1 MKKIIV
7 IFGLLVGFLS
17 AQKSDL
23 KNVKVLPY
31 KTKRELVKFMKSV
44 VAPEVGGKCNFCHNM
59 TDYSSDEKDHKKVAR
74 QMMAMVQNANKT
86 MNNLN
91 FHEISCWVCHR
102 GNEHPDH
109 PPEKK

>member
-31 KTKRELVKFMKSV
+31 KTKRELVKYMKSV
-44 VAPEVGGKCNFCHNM
+44 VAPELGVKCN
-59 TDYSSDEKDHKKVAR
+59 
-74 QMMAMVQNANKT
+74 
-86 MNNLN
+86 
-91 FHEISCWVCHR
+91 
-102 GNEHPDH
+102 
-109 PPEKK
+109 